1 MDQITPEEWEAA
13 KRHFDEVFEEYKK
26 LLGQPGVNTSLA
38 IMLGFDPLLRRYNS
52 GERTPEL
59 YQEMLSVE

>member
-26 LLGQPGVNTSLA
+26 LLGRPGVIIPTKEEV
-38 IMLGFDPLLRRYNS
+38 R
-52 GERTPEL
+52 
-59 YQEMLSVE
+59 